1 MRNVILL
8 GITSFLTDVS
18 SEMIYPLV
26 PLFLTTTLGA
36 TPLVLGFIEGVA
48 ESVASLL
55 KVFSG
60 ALSDRLQQR
69 KPLAIIGY
77 SFSAIG
83 KVLLYL
89 AKSWGVVFCGRVA
102 DRIGKGI
109 RTAPRDALISDSS
122 AKDVRGKVYGLH
134 RAMDT
139 CGAVSGIVL
148 AYLLMSSLK
157 HKEEYRLVFILAL
170 IPAVLGVAVLF
181 FTEEKI
187 KKETSRIDYY
197 RGLYSSWGSLDRKL
211 KHFLVISFIFTFG
224 NSSNMFIL
232 LRAKNVG
239 FSSEKVILL
248 YLLYNI
254 IYAIVSYP
262 AGVISDKVGKKSII
276 VFGYFLYSAVYLL
289 LGIVGNSTSSLMWFA
304 FGLYGV
310 YMGLTEGVEKA
321 YISVLSPVEKRATI
335 LGLHSTLV
343 GIGLFPASLIAGFLW
358 SRVCPSAPFFFSGLV
373 TVIAAIGFLVYI

>member
-8 GITSFLTDVS
+8 GITSFLTDLS
-18 SEMIYPLV
+18 SEMIYPLI
-26 PLFLTTTLGA
+26 PLYLTITLGA
-36 TPLVLGFIEGVA
+36 TPSVLGFIEGVA
-48 ESVASLL
+48 ESLASLL

-60 ALSDRLQQR
+60 TLSDRLRRR
-69 KPLAIIGY
+69 KPLTIAGY
-77 SFSAIG
+77 SFSVIG

-89 AKSWGVVFCGRVA
+89 SSSWGVVFCGRAV

-122 AKDVRGKVYGLH
+122 AKEIRGRVYGLH

-139 CGAVSGIVL
+139 CGAVSGIVV
-148 AYLLMSSLK
+148 AYFLVSSFK
-157 HKEEYRLVFILAL
+157 DSGGYRFIFILAL
-170 IPAVLGVAVLF
+170 APAILGVIMLF
-181 FTEEKI
+181 FTKEKI
-187 KKETSRIDYY
+187 VVGRVSSSIRDRYSWWDLEKKLRY
-197 RGLYSSWGSLDRKL
+197 
-211 KHFLVISFIFTFG
+211 FLIISFIFTLG

-254 IYAIVSYP
+254 IYAVVSYP
-262 AGVISDKVGKKSII
+262 AGIISDKVGKKTLI
-276 VFGYFLYSAVYLL
+276 VVGYFLYSIVYLL
-289 LGIVGNSTSSLMWFA
+289 LAVVASLTSSLMWFI
-304 FGLYGV
+304 FCLYGI

-343 GIGLFPASLIAGFLW
+343 GVGLFPASLVAGFLW
-358 SRVCPSAPFFFSGLV
+358 SNIGPAAPFFFSSLIA
-373 TVIAAIGFLVYI
+373 TIAAIGFLIYI

>member
-8 GITSFLTDVS
+8 GITSFLTDLS
-18 SEMIYPLV
+18 SEMIYPLI
-26 PLFLTTTLGA
+26 PLYLTITLGA
-36 TPLVLGFIEGVA
+36 TPSVLGFIEGVA
-48 ESVASLL
+48 ESLASLL

-60 ALSDRLQQR
+60 TLSDRLRRR
-69 KPLAIIGY
+69 KPLTIAGY
-77 SFSAIG
+77 SFSVIG

-89 AKSWGVVFCGRVA
+89 SSSWGVVFCGRAV

-122 AKDVRGKVYGLH
+122 AKEIRGRVYGLH

-139 CGAVSGIVL
+139 CGAVSGIVV
-148 AYLLMSSLK
+148 AYFLVSSFK
-157 HKEEYRLVFILAL
+157 DSGGYRLIFILAL
-170 IPAVLGVAVLF
+170 APAILGVIMLF
-181 FTEEKI
+181 FTKEKI
-187 KKETSRIDYY
+187 VVGRVSSSIRDRYSWWDLEKKLRY
-197 RGLYSSWGSLDRKL
+197 
-211 KHFLVISFIFTFG
+211 FLIISFIFTLG

-254 IYAIVSYP
+254 IYAVVSYP
-262 AGVISDKVGKKSII
+262 AGIISDKVGKKTLI
-276 VFGYFLYSAVYLL
+276 VVGYFLYSIVYLL
-289 LGIVGNSTSSLMWFA
+289 LAVVASLTSSLMWFI
-304 FGLYGV
+304 FCLYGI

-343 GIGLFPASLIAGFLW
+343 GVGLFPASLVAGFLW
-358 SRVCPSAPFFFSGLV
+358 SNIGPAAPFFFSSLIA
-373 TVIAAIGFLVYI
+373 TIAAIGFLIYI